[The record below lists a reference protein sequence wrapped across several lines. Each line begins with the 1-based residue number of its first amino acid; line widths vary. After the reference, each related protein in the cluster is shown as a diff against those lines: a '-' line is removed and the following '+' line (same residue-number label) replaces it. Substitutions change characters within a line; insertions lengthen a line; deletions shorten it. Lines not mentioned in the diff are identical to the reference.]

1 MAIGLERFRQITS
14 GDRIVLDAT
23 QTGGQKSELS
33 LGHKIT
39 AWRNGASFTHG
50 TAADQADNVA
60 FKAQFRNALVKAEG
74 ATIANLA
81 AARCGLPANW
91 ATSGSAISAKKI
103 QQVLDEAQSLRKT
116 ALDRTDRNLKAFM
129 GGQGNPNLQT
139 AFAAAA
145 PGRPLAELSDPAL
158 QRAVRI
164 AVKRDANY
172 AKDVLTPGALDTI
185 ARNAIAQFHASRA
198 DAFTRTNPGLAQYAG
213 SAHATN
219 VPHQDSRSFASALL
233 QHLVPGGGH
242 PLAGEPPAFHRQ
254 AGDALMEIRDN
265 PALLKRTAYD
275 LQGMNQLE
283 QDLLT
288 KLGTLH
294 NLEHQ
299 LQTVLAPP
307 AVGSPATPEGQALQ
321 QGLVA
326 ELRHQAD
333 LVTAKLHS
341 LIDVRD
347 NHPLSEKNVA
357 YNTKLW
363 AHAAGYI
370 MDQAKSYLDAHP
382 PGIGKDQ
389 AKAQLDQAKLAL
401 TQHYDHAY
409 TTASSDRHVEAWS
422 KANKNTH
429 PAVQQKNAVLT
440 QLRTDL
446 ANAGVPP
453 AKIEELLSKQ
463 SQADARRTALNNNQT
478 FAPMRR
484 ELVVVKEGTVGRY
497 ESNVVPASQINPR
510 FAREYAK
517 SDPGG
522 PGSPPHAPR
531 AGVAAVTK
539 DDEHHARNLKVST
552 LERIGANGQPE
563 RMATVIGHGVLDM
576 WDIEDPDDRATANAR
591 GAHEVLEA
599 AISTNARLKEE
610 ALNRANL
617 GNPTPPGP
625 VKIVHVSV
633 NLTTPAPLREKP
645 VLKQLLGAA
654 SGKNMED
661 YQEKTYT
668 EAQFA
673 AFRANSTEG
682 NGGHPLGFK
691 IDDDRQL
698 PLPPGMAPLGQDADI
713 SVDVDVISFSFA
725 INGMATGGGGAAL
738 LGSGTWGAV
747 YEHNRG
753 MMEKFV
759 GDLGDG
765 EFGSKGTRP
774 GGFIGQVMDGLNP
787 GNAAQQAHLEKMQV
801 QANVVRELFTS
812 EAFKKGNGDPAKMG
826 REILALQA
834 MAEQALEMTQNVGL
848 AATMS
853 KGCKSDKDRG
863 GVTDVELKH
872 KLITEDM
879 GGEIEAD
886 KRLDAEDQLSY
897 YETSVAQFPNQQLS
911 TGFGGS
917 KEIEHMKQRV
927 PDAAVREYLA
937 GLGKFTDD

>member
-14 GDRIVLDAT
+14 GDRVVLDAT

-39 AWRNGASFTHG
+39 AWRNGDSFTHG
-50 TAADQADNVA
+50 TTADQAANTA
-60 FKAQFRNALVKAEG
+60 FKTEFRNALVKAEG

-129 GGQGNPNLQT
+129 GGQGQPNLQSALT
-139 AFAAAA
+139 AVA
-145 PGRPLAELSDPAL
+145 PGRAQVDLNDPAL

-164 AVKRDANY
+164 AVKRDDNY

-185 ARNAIAQFHASRA
+185 ARNAITRFYADRA
-198 DAFTRTNPGLAQYAG
+198 DAFSRTNPGLAQYANG
-213 SAHATN
+213 GHGTN
-219 VPHQDSRSFASALL
+219 VPHPDSREFAGKLL
-233 QHLVPGGGH
+233 MNLAQGSGH
-242 PLAGEPPAFHRQ
+242 PLSHEPVQFLQQ
-254 AGDALMEIRDN
+254 AADALVEIRDN

-283 QDLLT
+283 QDLVG
-288 KLGTLH
+288 KLAQLH
-294 NLEHQ
+294 ALEHQ

-307 AVGSPATPEGQALQ
+307 AAGSPANAEGQALQ

-341 LIDVRD
+341 LNDIRED
-347 NHPLSEKNVA
+347 HPLSEKNVA
-357 YNTKLW
+357 YNTRLW
-363 AHAAGYI
+363 AHAAGYV
-370 MDQAKSYLDAHP
+370 MDQAKTYLDAHP

-401 TQHYDHAY
+401 TQQYDQAY
-409 TTASSDRHVEAWS
+409 NTASSDRHVEAWS
-422 KANKNTH
+422 EANKKTH
-429 PAVQQKNAVLT
+429 PAVQGKNAVLA

-453 AKIEELLSKQ
+453 KKIEELLGKESL
-463 SQADARRTALNNNQT
+463 ADARRTALNNNQA
-478 FAPMRR
+478 FAPMRH
-484 ELVVVKEGTVGRY
+484 EMVVVKDGVVGHY
-497 ESNVVPASQINPR
+497 ESNIVPASQINPR

-517 SDPGG
+517 NDPGG
-522 PGSPPHAPR
+522 PGNPPHAAR

-576 WDIEDPDDRATANAR
+576 WDIEDPDARATANAR

-599 AISTNARLKEE
+599 AISTNARIKEE

-645 VLKQLLGAA
+645 VLKQMLGAV

-673 AFRANSTEG
+673 AFKANSTEG
-682 NGGHPLGFK
+682 NGGHPIGFK
-691 IDDDRQL
+691 IDDDRQQ
-698 PLPPGMAPLGQDADI
+698 PLPPGMAPMGQDADI

-725 INGMATGGGGAAL
+725 INGMATGSGGAAL

-765 EFGSKGTRP
+765 AFGSKGTRP
-774 GGFIGQVMDGLNP
+774 GGFIGQVMDGLDPN
-787 GNAAQQAHLEKMQV
+787 NAAQKALLDKMQA
-801 QANVVRELFTS
+801 QANTVREMFTT

-834 MAEQALEMTQNVGL
+834 MAEQALDMTQNVGL

-853 KGCKSDKDRG
+853 RGCKSDKDRG

-872 KLITEDM
+872 KLMVEDM
-879 GGEIEAD
+879 GGEIEYD
-886 KRLDAEDQLSY
+886 KQLGDEDQIAY
-897 YETSVAQFPNQQLS
+897 NETAVTGFRNQGLS
-911 TGFGGS
+911 TGLLGS
-917 KEIEHMKQRV
+917 KEFSHLKQRV
-927 PDAAVREYLA
+927 PDAATREYLA
-937 GLGKFTDD
+937 GLGNFTDD